1 MKFQDIVTL
10 NNCIFVHD
18 QTNKNL
24 SDAFENYFC
33 KKKDQQNHQTR
44 GAEDVLLGVPIK
56 NTSRYGKNS
65 ITSRS
70 ILNWNYLIKKVK
82 FNPEVR
88 TQLIAAIKKFLA

>member
-1 MKFQDIVTL
+1 MEKTL
-10 NNCIFVHD
+10 
-18 QTNKNL
+18 
-24 SDAFENYFC
+24 
-33 KKKDQQNHQTR
+33 
-44 GAEDVLLGVPIK
+44 
-56 NTSRYGKNS
+56 